1 MPEAVASVYNLAYH
15 QGDPLITRPALKPSL
30 HFIVSVYITAFSAA
44 LAGLAG
50 NARAQMTES
59 SRNGAGAPIKI
70 RVTRPAR
77 PQPIPPSLFGSFLE
91 PIGHSTYG
99 GLWADVVENPSFEEG
114 LWSAGNVENMLR
126 AHPELRRASSLGL
139 PLPWQPLDPS
149 QGNRY
154 MPVRGDAANSTQ
166 SILIMSLPGKE
177 VGILQQV
184 YLPVQ
189 RELDYRGS
197 VWLKNVRGPGTVS
210 ISLRRHAHPDQTLA
224 STTVDASSTNW
235 TRYPFRLEL
244 KQNQLAPLEPV
255 DLILSLSDET
265 RALVDNVS
273 LSPAD
278 AIDGMDPD
286 VIAMA
291 RDLHSPLVRFGG
303 NFTSAYDWNDG
314 VGPIEKRVSKLNLS
328 WGIPEYNTFG
338 TDEFLRFCEL
348 VHAQPQIA
356 LNLGTGTPQQAA
368 DWVNYVDKHWADH
381 KGGLLWE
388 MGNELWGDFQV
399 GYPSQQRIAAVT
411 LATSQAVRKVDPH
424 SQLIATGGDEDSFHE
439 WNAQQLTNPVGSF
452 NYLSTH
458 FVVNDNVQLAHSS
471 SEFRTMAA
479 LALPWGL
486 AERMH
491 AIKQQA
497 AGTGQKDVNV
507 AFTEWLMISESRTG
521 PHFSNMGGALF
532 AGGFLNMVMRNPDV
546 VSVSDMTGIL
556 EFGGIWKKRGQVYGA
571 PAYWVLRTYASAE
584 PSMLLSVDSDAPTYS
599 ISKGVMRLPEIA
611 HVPYLDIVAAQSRD
625 GSKLLLL
632 CVNRHLTRALAA
644 KIDVSALGIAGGS
657 AKITTIAG
665 ENVLTENDEEDPQR
679 VAPVT
684 HTRQLAGDFD
694 YTFPNA
700 SITVVEIPLKN

>member
-1 MPEAVASVYNLAYH
+1 M
-15 QGDPLITRPALKPSL
+15 TRSARKPSL
-30 HFIVSVYITAFSAA
+30 NCVVSLYLVALSTA
-44 LAGLAG
+44 LAG

-59 SRNGAGAPIKI
+59 SPASSDAPINI
-70 RVTRPAR
+70 RVTRPVR
-77 PQPIPPSLFGSFLE
+77 PQAIPSTLFGSFLE

-114 LWSAGNVENMLR
+114 LWSAANVENMLR
-126 AHPELRRASSLGL
+126 LHPELRRASSLGL

-154 MPVRGDAANSTQ
+154 SPVRGDASNSAQ

-177 VGILQQV
+177 VGILQEV

-189 RELDYRGS
+189 RELNYRGS
-197 VWLKNVRGPGTVS
+197 LWLKHVRGQGPVS
-210 ISLRRHAHPDQTLA
+210 ITLRRHAHPDQALA

-235 TRYPFRLEL
+235 TKYSFQLEL
-244 KQNQLAPLEPV
+244 KPNQLAPLEPV
-255 DLILSLSDET
+255 DLVVSLSDDA

-273 LSPAD
+273 LNPAD

-291 RDLHSPLVRFGG
+291 RDLHSPVVRFGG

-314 VGPIEKRVSKLNLS
+314 IGPIDKRVSKLNLS

-348 VHAQPQIA
+348 IHAQPQIA

-368 DWVNYVDKHWADH
+368 DWVTYVDKHWADH

-388 MGNELWGDFQV
+388 LGNELWGDFQV
-399 GYPSQQRIAAVT
+399 GYPSQQRIADVT
-411 LATSQAVRKVDPH
+411 LATSQAVRKADP
-424 SQLIATGGDEDSFHE
+424 SSRLIATGGDEDFFHD
-439 WNAQQLTNPVGSF
+439 WNAQQLKNVVGSF
-452 NYLSTH
+452 NFLSTH
-458 FVVNDNVQLAHSS
+458 FVVNDSVQLPHAS

-497 AGTGQKDVNV
+497 AAAGHKDVNV
-507 AFTEWLMISESRTG
+507 AFTEWLMISDSHTG

-532 AGGFLNMVMRNPDV
+532 AGGFLNMVMRNSDV
-546 VSVSDMTGIL
+546 VSISDMTGIL
-556 EFGGIWKKRGQVYGA
+556 EFGGIWKKRQQVYGA
-571 PAYWVLRTYASAE
+571 PAYWVLRTYANAE
-584 PSMLLSVDSDAPTYS
+584 PTLLLSVDSNAPTYN
-599 ISKGVMRLPEIA
+599 IAKGVMRLPEITD
-611 HVPYLDIVAAQSRD
+611 VPYLDIVAAE
-625 GSKLLLL
+625 SKDRSKVLLF
-632 CVNRHLTRALAA
+632 CVNRHLTRALKA
-644 KIDVSALGIAGGS
+644 KIDVSTLGIASG
-657 AKITTIAG
+657 AVKITTIAS
-665 ENVLTENDEEDPQR
+665 ESILTENDEEDPQR

-684 HTRQLAGDFD
+684 HTRQLTGDLD

>member
-1 MPEAVASVYNLAYH
+1 MTRSARNIS
-15 QGDPLITRPALKPSL
+15 LIC
-30 HFIVSVYITAFSAA
+30 IVSLFLVALSAA
-44 LAGLAG
+44 LAG

-59 SRNGAGAPIKI
+59 SPSSSDAPIKI

-77 PQPIPPSLFGSFLE
+77 PQEIPPTLFGSFLE

-99 GLWADVVENPSFEEG
+99 GLWADVIENPSFEEG

-126 AHPELRRASSLGL
+126 QHPELRRASSLGL

-154 MPVRGDAANSTQ
+154 SPVRGDAANSAQ

-177 VGILQQV
+177 VGILQEV
-184 YLPVQ
+184 YLPTQ
-189 RELDYRGS
+189 RELSYRGS
-197 VWLKNVRGPGTVS
+197 LWLKHVRGQGPVS
-210 ISLRRHAHPDQTLA
+210 ITLRRHAHPDQTLA
-224 STTVDASSTNW
+224 SATVDASSTNW
-235 TRYPFRLEL
+235 TKYSFQLEL
-244 KQNQLAPLEPV
+244 KPNQLAPLEPV
-255 DLILSLSDET
+255 DLSISLSDDA

-273 LSPAD
+273 LNPAD

-291 RDLHSPLVRFGG
+291 RDLHSPVVRFGG

-314 VGPIEKRVSKLNLS
+314 VGPIDKRVSKVNLS

-348 VHAQPQIA
+348 IHAQPQIA

-368 DWVNYVDKHWADH
+368 DWVTYVDKHWADH

-399 GYPSQQRIAAVT
+399 GYPSQQRIADVT
-411 LATSQAVRKVDPH
+411 LATSQAVRKADP
-424 SQLIATGGDEDSFHE
+424 SSRLIATGGDEDFFHD
-439 WNAQQLTNPVGSF
+439 WNAQQLKNSVGSF
-452 NYLSTH
+452 NFLSTH
-458 FVVNDNVQLAHSS
+458 FVVNDGVQLPHAS

-497 AGTGQKDVNV
+497 AAAGHKDVNV
-507 AFTEWLMISESRTG
+507 AFTEWLMISDTRTG

-532 AGGFLNMVMRNPDV
+532 AGGFLNMVMRNSDV
-546 VSVSDMTGIL
+546 VSISDMTGIL
-556 EFGGIWKKRGQVYGA
+556 EFGGIWKKRQQVYGA

-584 PSMLLSVDSDAPTYS
+584 PTMLLSVESNAPTYS
-599 ISKGVMRLPEIA
+599 IAKGVMRLPEISD
-611 HVPYLDIVAAQSRD
+611 VPYLDIVAAQSKDR
-625 GSKLLLL
+625 SKVLLF
-632 CVNRHLTRALAA
+632 CVNRHLTRALKAT
-644 KIDVSALGIAGGS
+644 IDVSSLGIASG
-657 AKITTIAG
+657 AVKITTIAS
-665 ENVLTENDEEDPQR
+665 ESILTENDEEDPQR

-684 HTRQLAGDFD
+684 HTRQLAGNLD

-700 SITVVEIPLKN
+700 SITVVEIPLKY